1 MSQMAWLVAVCGLA
15 LAPTPLVAA
24 DTKTGSKAHAAE
36 ALRAALQ
43 KQKVEIDGA
52 KIGDLT
58 LVDGLKQ
65 LSKQHTVSF
74 VVLEEEFKAQKVTDI
89 RDKKSFLKTLDTKD
103 LSVAQFLNVWL
114 TTLGATYN
122 VAPDYVEI
130 VPVRRVNNEA
140 AKTAERNQTE
150 KDLNTLLTQDV
161 DLGDKNF
168 NEVPIFELLSLLSK
182 QHDLSFVVREEQ
194 FNEIGH
200 PNFKEQKPKL
210 IATRFK
216 GVTLY
221 QFLTVVLDSMDA
233 AFLVKQ
239 SGIEIVPVVFA
250 AEVTK
255 SATTKITEGRV
266 RLSEPLVSIIAKDKS
281 LNEVVTKLAKDFD
294 LNILVLPQA
303 SNVDVKPSPIRLLNV
318 PADKAIEAI
327 ALQYGLQV
335 TRKGTT
341 FLLTSE
347 VGN

>member
-1 MSQMAWLVAVCGLA
+1 MSRIAWLVAVCGLT
-15 LAPTPLVAA
+15 LAPASLVAA
-24 DTKTGSKAHAAE
+24 DNKPGNKAHAAE

-130 VPVRRVNNEA
+130 VPVRRVNNDA
-140 AKTAERNQTE
+140 AKAAERNRVE
-150 KDLNTLLTQDV
+150 KDLNTLLDQEV
-161 DLGDKNF
+161 DLGDKNLS
-168 NEVPIFELLSLLSK
+168 EIPIFELLSLLSK
-182 QHDLSFVVREEQ
+182 QHDLSFVVREEK
-194 FNEIGH
+194 FNEINH
-200 PNFKEQKPKL
+200 PNFKEEKPKL
-210 IATRFK
+210 VATRFK
-216 GVTLY
+216 GVSLY

-233 AFLVKQ
+233 TFLVKQ
-239 SGIEIVPVVFA
+239 SGIEIVPVAFA

-255 SATTKITEGRV
+255 SATTKITESRV
-266 RLSEPLVSIIAKDKS
+266 RLSEPLVSVIAKDKS
-281 LNEVVTKLAKDFD
+281 LNEIATKLAKDFD
-294 LNILVLPQA
+294 LNIIILTQVNNGDA
-303 SNVDVKPSPIRLLNV
+303 KPAPIRLLNV

-341 FLLTSE
+341 FLLTQE
-347 VGN
+347 AGN